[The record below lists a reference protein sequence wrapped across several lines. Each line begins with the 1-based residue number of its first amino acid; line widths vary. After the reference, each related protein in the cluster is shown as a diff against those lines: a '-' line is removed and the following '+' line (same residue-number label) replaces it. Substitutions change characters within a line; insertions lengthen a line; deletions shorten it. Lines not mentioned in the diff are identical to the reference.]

1 MLHTQTLKDMQK
13 LKVSQETFVEML
25 KGLIASGVTFE
36 AEESEGSIVIDF
48 KGGY

>member
-1 MLHTQTLKDMQK
+1 MQK
-13 LKVSQETFVEML
+13 LKVSQETFTEML

-36 AEESEGSIVIDF
+36 AEELEGSIIVTF